1 MFPKV
6 TICPNGMHSIKKLTK
21 EYKDLNRMA
30 YGELYKGTFKKYR
43 NTKNKQLDLSEN
55 MQARDLKFLQ
65 FFLFKSSIGGSLIKA
80 TLNKMKEIKF
90 EDFFNKT
97 FSEIKGGLK
106 CSRSHPVTD

>member
-65 FFLFKSSIGGSLIKA
+65 SFFI
-80 TLNKMKEIKF
+80 
-90 EDFFNKT
+90 
-97 FSEIKGGLK
+97 
-106 CSRSHPVTD
+106 